1 MRRRHKKGSDG
12 GHTTKL
18 VEMFLGANEGT
29 SDDRRSVNAGWP
41 AQIPDSGLRVGI
53 EEKLGFGLMTAF
65 FIFNGRWVR
74 FVIKT
79 LRPVS
84 SGQ

>member
-1 MRRRHKKGSDG
+1 M
-12 GHTTKL
+12 
-18 VEMFLGANEGT
+18 EMFLGANEGT
-29 SDDRRSVNAGWP
+29 NDDRRSVNAGWP
-41 AQIPDSGLRVGI
+41 ALIPDNGLAVGI
-53 EEKLGFGLMTAF
+53 EEKLGFVLRAAF
-65 FIFNGRWVR
+65 FVFNGCWVR